1 MSIILS
7 ELGVVSSFSAIVL
20 QLDKSVYRVM
30 EGDSVQA
37 CVSRMIGES
46 EHDVDV
52 TVSTLPN
59 SASMSY

>member
-37 CVSRMIGES
+37 CVLMIGES